1 MLFLLFLSLLLL
13 LHSVCRFEGSSVFAG
28 VFCFSDCLLA
38 FLLCLLRHFPSIHSR
53 VAYAAGNLI
62 SRSVFV
68 WLSRLVVTARS
79 FFLSCCCSVAIDQQ
93 PVSLE
98 FVLLWR
104 QCLSAVRSEQQQQ
117 E

>member
-1 MLFLLFLSLLLL
+1 
-13 LHSVCRFEGSSVFAG
+13 
-28 VFCFSDCLLA
+28 
-38 FLLCLLRHFPSIHSR
+38 
-53 VAYAAGNLI
+53 
-62 SRSVFV
+62 
-68 WLSRLVVTARS
+68 VVTARS